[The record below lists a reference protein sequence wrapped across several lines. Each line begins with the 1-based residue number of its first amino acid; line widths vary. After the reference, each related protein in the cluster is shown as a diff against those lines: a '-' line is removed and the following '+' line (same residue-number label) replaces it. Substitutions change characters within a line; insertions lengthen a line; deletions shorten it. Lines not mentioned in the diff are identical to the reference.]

1 MTWLDSTV
9 EISFPVL
16 VSALTT
22 VLVVLLAAGVLWV
35 ILHYIPMLVARYVP
49 ILNGIGLSLL
59 RPLIVV
65 GELVLMARFM
75 GLAAATALAALLAL
89 YSFSKTLREI
99 YLIINNRVSF
109 TPVSGAIVSAVASS
123 EQKQVPLWSAPLAR
137 PATTTATT
145 TLTVPVAPPSASG
158 TVSVATKQL
167 PILAPNLGIIRA
179 ERPLPQYPLTKRA
192 KLGKLTVRALL
203 K

>member
-1 MTWLDSTV
+1 MTWLDTTV

-16 VSALTT
+16 VSALTS
-22 VLVVLLAAGVLWV
+22 VLVVLLAAGVLWI
-35 ILHYIPMLVARYVP
+35 ILHYTPMLVARYVP

-65 GELVLMARFM
+65 GELVLIARFM

-99 YLIINNRVSF
+99 YLIINNQISF
-109 TPVSGAIVSAVASS
+109 TPVSGAILSAVAAS
-123 EQKQVPLWSAPLAR
+123 EQKQAPLWSAPPAR
-137 PATTTATT
+137 RATTTTT
-145 TLTVPVAPPSASG
+145 TSLAVPLADG
-158 TVSVATKQL
+158 GATRTARLETRQL
-167 PILAPNLGIIRA
+167 PILTPKLGIMRA
-179 ERPLPQYPLTKRA
+179 ERPLPQYRLKKRA
-192 KLGKLTVRALL
+192 KLGKLTVRAFL